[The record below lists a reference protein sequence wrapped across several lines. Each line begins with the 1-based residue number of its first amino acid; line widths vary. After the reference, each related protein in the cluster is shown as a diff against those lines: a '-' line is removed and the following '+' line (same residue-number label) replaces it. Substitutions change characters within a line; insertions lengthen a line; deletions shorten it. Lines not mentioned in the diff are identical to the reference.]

1 MSKVDCLNEQ
11 MPLFE
16 LNSMPVFSVQL
27 QRSIILYTTL
37 NESELRFQWL
47 ENGNFTT
54 TLQLRAIW
62 KMDGIKRHSQAKL
75 YGYLNEFWWLDSYRT
90 DFEMENAQAH
100 HAMGTLMDDYTR
112 ILKWAALDLHI
123 WNGAYENIIA
133 KHLTNTEP
141 TETDISWW
149 GWLIF

>member
-75 YGYLNEFWWLDSYRT
+75 YGYLNEF
-90 DFEMENAQAH
+90 
-100 HAMGTLMDDYTR
+100 
-112 ILKWAALDLHI
+112 
-123 WNGAYENIIA
+123 
-133 KHLTNTEP
+133 
-141 TETDISWW
+141 
-149 GWLIF
+149 